1 MQNSKDEKQLVFLQ
15 SMSDPDYEKYLEKL
29 DVKKYERVRNRSRS
43 SVYSVSPITCLGPD
57 KCPFLSKCPIPEYDE
72 DGVMIKGN
80 KKDYPLNKACIIE
93 KFHIEQKVIDYM
105 KYLDVDP
112 SNPIEMSIVEELSL
126 LDLMKVRCLNIL
138 SNGDKENN
146 GRDFLLKEI
155 TGFSENGD
163 VSTNTKVHPL
173 VEIIDRVEKRRERWL
188 ERLMETRKAK
198 ADFVSKLGA
207 EENNNKILGEIQ
219 KLRTALI
226 NASADKETDNLL
238 LLDED

>member
-1 MQNSKDEKQLVFLQ
+1 MQSKEEKQLAFFE
-15 SMSDPDYEKYLEKL
+15 SMNDPNYDKYLAKL
-29 DVKKYERVRNRSRS
+29 DVKKYERIRNRTKS
-43 SVYSVSPITCLGPD
+43 SVYSVSPITCQGPD

-72 DGVMIKGN
+72 DANIIKGL
-80 KKDYPLNKACIIE
+80 KKDYPIGQPCIVE
-93 KFHIEQKVIDYM
+93 KFHIEQKVVDYM

-112 SNPIEMSIVEELSL
+112 SNPVEMSIVEELAL
-126 LDLMKVRCLNIL
+126 VDLMKVRCLNIL

-155 TGFSENGD
+155 TGFNENGD
-163 VSTNTKVHPL
+163 ISTNTKVHPL
-173 VEIIDRVEKRRERWL
+173 VDLIDRIEKRRERWL

-198 ADFVSKLGA
+198 AEFVAKLGS

-219 KLRTALI
+219 KLRTALL
-226 NASADKETDNLL
+226 NASPETDSDLL